1 MKAIRIHQTGDPD
14 VLKYEDAPMPE
25 PGLGQVRVKVKAA
38 GVNFIDTYHRR
49 GWYPIPA
56 PFTPGVEAA
65 GVVDALG
72 PDVSGIKVGDRVAYG
87 LTIGSYA
94 EYSLVSAGVVV
105 PLPDGV
111 SFEEGAAAM
120 IQGMTA
126 HYLACST
133 YPLQPT
139 DTCLI
144 HAAAGGTGAILVQIA
159 KIRGARVIGT
169 VSTAEKEAIARE
181 SGADEVIR
189 YTEKDFEEEVKRL
202 TDGKGVNVVYDSVGL
217 TTFDKSLNCLRPRGY
232 MVLFGQASGI
242 VPPVDPQTLNQK
254 GSLFLTRPVL
264 GAYTLTREELLGRA
278 SDVFGWIADGRLK
291 IRQDQTFPLAQA
303 QAAHEYLEGRQ
314 TKGKVL
320 LIP

>member
-1 MKAIRIHQTGDPD
+1 MKAIRIHETGEPN
-14 VLKYEDAPMPE
+14 VLKYEDAPTPK
-25 PGLGQVRVKVKAA
+25 PGPGQVRVQVKAA

-65 GVVDALG
+65 GVVDAVG
-72 PDVSGIKVGDRVAYG
+72 DGVSGFSVGDRVAYG

-94 EYSLVSAGVVV
+94 EYSLVDAGVAV
-105 PLPDGV
+105 PLPADV
-111 SFEEGAAAM
+111 TFEEGAAAM

-144 HAAAGGTGAILVQIA
+144 HAAAGGTGALLVQIA

-181 SGADEVIR
+181 CGADEVIR

-202 TDGKGVNVVYDSVGL
+202 TDGAGVNVVYDSVGK

-242 VPPVDPQTLNQK
+242 VPSVDPQILNQK

-278 SDVFGWIADGRLK
+278 GDVFRWIGEGKLK
-291 IRQDQTFPLAQA
+291 IRQDQTFPLAEA

>member
-1 MKAIRIHQTGDPD
+1 MKAIRIHETGDPE
-14 VLKYEDAPMPE
+14 VLRYEETHKPE
-25 PGLGQVRVKVKAA
+25 PGAGEVRVKVKAA

-72 PDVSGIKVGDRVAYG
+72 PDVTDFAVGDRVAYG

-94 EYSLVSAGVVV
+94 EYALVPAGVVV

-111 SFEEGAAAM
+111 SYEEGAAAM

-133 YPLQPT
+133 YPLQPS

-144 HAAAGGTGAILVQIA
+144 HAAAGGTGALLVQIA

-232 MVLFGQASGI
+232 MVLFGQASGL

-254 GSLFLTRPVL
+254 GSIYLTRPVL

-291 IRQDQTFPLAQA
+291 IRQDQTFPLSQA

>member
-1 MKAIRIHQTGDPD
+1 MKAIRIHNTGNPD
-14 VLKYEDAPMPE
+14 VLKYEDIPTPE
-25 PGLGQVRVKVKAA
+25 PGPGQVRVQVKAA

-65 GVVDALG
+65 GVIDAIG
-72 PDVSGIKVGDRVAYG
+72 PDVTGIKVGDRVAYG

-94 EYSLVSAGVVV
+94 EYSIVSAGVVV
-105 PLPDGV
+105 PLPDSV
-111 SFEEGAAAM
+111 SFENGAAAM

-133 YPLQPT
+133 YPLQPS

-144 HAAAGGTGAILVQIA
+144 HAAAGGTGALLVQIA

-169 VSTAEKEAIARE
+169 VSNAEKEAIARE

-189 YTEKDFEEEVKRL
+189 YTEKDFESEVKRL

-217 TTFDKSLNCLRPRGY
+217 TTFDKSLSCLRPRGY

-278 SDVFGWIADGRLK
+278 ADVFGWVAAGRLK
-291 IRQDQTFPLAQA
+291 IRPDKSFPLAQA

>member
-1 MKAIRIHQTGDPD
+1 MKAIRIHETGDPD
-14 VLKYEDAPMPE
+14 VLKYEDTAIPE
-25 PGLGQVRVKVKAA
+25 PGPSQVRVKVKAA

-49 GWYPIPA
+49 GWYPLA
-56 PFTPGVEAA
+56 TPFTPGVEAA

-72 PDVSGIKVGDRVAYG
+72 PDVTGIAVGDRVAYG
-87 LTIGSYA
+87 LTTGSYA
-94 EYSLVSAGVVV
+94 EYALVSVDVVV

-133 YPLQPT
+133 YPLQPD

-291 IRQDQTFPLAQA
+291 IRQDQTFPLSQA

>member
-1 MKAIRIHQTGDPD
+1 MKAIRIHETGEPN
-14 VLKYEDAPMPE
+14 VLKYEDAPKPE
-25 PGLGQVRVKVKAA
+25 PGPGQVRVQVKAA

-65 GVVDALG
+65 GVVDAVG
-72 PDVSGIKVGDRVAYG
+72 ADVKEFSVGDRVAYG

-94 EYSLVSAGVVV
+94 EYSLVDAAVAV
-105 PLPDGV
+105 PLPEGV
-111 SFEEGAAAM
+111 TFEEGAAAM

-133 YPLQPT
+133 YPLQPN

-144 HAAAGGTGAILVQIA
+144 HAAAGGTGALLVQIA

-181 SGADEVIR
+181 CGADEVIR

-202 TDGKGVNVVYDSVGL
+202 TDGKGVNVVYDSVGK
-217 TTFDKSLNCLRPRGY
+217 TTFDKSLNCLRSRGY

-242 VPPVDPQTLNQK
+242 VPPVDPQILNQK
-254 GSLFLTRPVL
+254 GSIFLTRPVL

-278 SDVFGWIADGRLK
+278 GDVFRWIGEGKLK

>member
-25 PGLGQVRVKVKAA
+25 PGAGQVRVKVKAA

-72 PDVSGIKVGDRVAYG
+72 AGVTGIAVGDRVAYG

-94 EYSLVSAGVVV
+94 EYSLVSAGVIV

-133 YPLQPT
+133 YPLQPS

-144 HAAAGGTGAILVQIA
+144 HAAAGGTGALLVQIA
-159 KIRGARVIGT
+159 KIRGARVLGT
-169 VSTAEKEAIARE
+169 VSSAEKEAIARE
-181 SGADEVIR
+181 CGADEVIR
-189 YTEKDFEEEVKRL
+189 YTEKDFETEVKRL

-217 TTFDKSLNCLRPRGY
+217 TTFDKSLSCLRPRGY

-254 GSLFLTRPVL
+254 GSLYLTRPVL

>member
-1 MKAIRIHQTGDPD
+1 MKAIRIHETGNPD

-25 PGLGQVRVKVKAA
+25 PGAGQVRVKVKAA

-72 PDVSGIKVGDRVAYG
+72 EGVTGVKVGDRVAYG

-105 PLPDGV
+105 PLPDDV
-111 SFEEGAAAM
+111 SYEEGAAAM

-189 YTEKDFEEEVKRL
+189 YTEKDFETEVKRL

-291 IRQDQTFPLAQA
+291 IRQDVTFPLAHA

>member
-14 VLKYEDAPMPE
+14 VLKYEDAPMPA
-25 PGLGQVRVKVKAA
+25 PGPGQVRVKVKAA

-49 GWYPIPA
+49 GWYPIAA

-72 PDVSGIKVGDRVAYG
+72 ADVTGIAVGDRVAYG

-94 EYSLVSAGVVV
+94 EYALVSAGVVV

-133 YPLQPT
+133 YPLQPS

-144 HAAAGGTGAILVQIA
+144 HAAAGGTGALLVQIA

-169 VSTAEKEAIARE
+169 VSNAEKEAIARE

-189 YTEKDFEEEVKRL
+189 YTDKDFETEVKRL

-217 TTFDKSLNCLRPRGY
+217 TTFDKSLSCLRPRGY

-254 GSLFLTRPVL
+254 GSLYLTRPVL
-264 GAYTLTREELLGRA
+264 GAYTLTRDELLGRA
-278 SDVFGWIADGRLK
+278 ADVFGWIADGRLK
-291 IRQDQTFPLAQA
+291 IRPDKSFPLSQA

>member
-1 MKAIRIHQTGDPD
+1 MKAIRIHETGDPD
-14 VLKYEDAPMPE
+14 VLKYEEIAKPE
-25 PGLGQVRVKVKAA
+25 PGPGQVRVKVKAA

-65 GVVDALG
+65 GVVDAVG
-72 PDVSGIKVGDRVAYG
+72 PDVTGVKVGDRVAYG

-111 SFEEGAAAM
+111 SYEEGAAAM

-133 YPLQPT
+133 YPLQPD

-291 IRQDQTFPLAQA
+291 IRQDQTFPLSQA

>member
-25 PGLGQVRVKVKAA
+25 PGPGQVRVKVKAA

-72 PDVSGIKVGDRVAYG
+72 PDVTGVKVGDRVAYG

-133 YPLQPT
+133 YPLQPS

-159 KIRGARVIGT
+159 KVRGARVIGT

>member
-1 MKAIRIHQTGDPD
+1 
-14 VLKYEDAPMPE
+14 
-25 PGLGQVRVKVKAA
+25 
-38 GVNFIDTYHRR
+38 
-49 GWYPIPA
+49 
-56 PFTPGVEAA
+56 
-65 GVVDALG
+65 
-72 PDVSGIKVGDRVAYG
+72 
-87 LTIGSYA
+87 
-94 EYSLVSAGVVV
+94 
-105 PLPDGV
+105 
-111 SFEEGAAAM
+111 
-120 IQGMTA
+120 
-126 HYLACST
+126 
-133 YPLQPT
+133 
-139 DTCLI
+139 
-144 HAAAGGTGAILVQIA
+144 
-159 KIRGARVIGT
+159 
-169 VSTAEKEAIARE
+169 
-181 SGADEVIR
+181 
-189 YTEKDFEEEVKRL
+189 
-202 TDGKGVNVVYDSVGL
+202 VGL

>member
-1 MKAIRIHQTGDPD
+1 MKAIRIHETGDPD

-25 PGLGQVRVKVKAA
+25 PGAGQVRVKVKAA

-65 GVVDALG
+65 GVVDAIG
-72 PDVSGIKVGDRVAYG
+72 PDVTDIAVGDRVAYG

-133 YPLQPT
+133 YPLQPS

-202 TDGKGVNVVYDSVGL
+202 TDGKGVNVVYDSVGK

-232 MVLFGQASGI
+232 MVLFGQASGL
-242 VPPVDPQTLNQK
+242 VPPVDPQILNQK

-278 SDVFGWIADGRLK
+278 GDVFGWIADGRLK
-291 IRQDQTFPLAQA
+291 IRQDQTFPLSQA

>member
-1 MKAIRIHQTGDPD
+1 MKAIRIHETGDPD
-14 VLKYEDAPMPE
+14 VLKYEDAPLPE
-25 PGLGQVRVKVKAA
+25 PGAGQVRVKVKAA

-65 GVVDALG
+65 GVVDAVG
-72 PDVSGIKVGDRVAYG
+72 PDVTDVKVGDRVAYG

-133 YPLQPT
+133 YPLQPD

-169 VSTAEKEAIARE
+169 VSTAEKEAIARA

-202 TDGKGVNVVYDSVGL
+202 TDGKGVNVVYDSVGK

-278 SDVFGWIADGRLK
+278 GDVFGWIADGRLK
-291 IRQDQTFPLAQA
+291 IRQDQTFPLSQA

>member
-1 MKAIRIHQTGDPD
+1 MKAIRIHETGDPD
-14 VLKYEDAPMPE
+14 VLKYEDTAMPE
-25 PGLGQVRVKVKAA
+25 PGPGQVRVKVKAA

-49 GWYPIPA
+49 GWYPLA
-56 PFTPGVEAA
+56 TPFTPGVEAA

-72 PDVSGIKVGDRVAYG
+72 PDVTGIAVGDRVAYG
-87 LTIGSYA
+87 LTTGSYA
-94 EYSLVSAGVVV
+94 EYALVSVDVVV

-133 YPLQPT
+133 YPLQPD

-278 SDVFGWIADGRLK
+278 GDVFGWIADGRLK
-291 IRQDQTFPLAQA
+291 IRQDQTFPLSQA

>member
-1 MKAIRIHQTGDPD
+1 MKAIRIHNTGNPD
-14 VLKYEDAPMPE
+14 VLKYEDIPTPE
-25 PGLGQVRVKVKAA
+25 PGAGQVRVKVAA
-38 GVNFIDTYHRR
+38 TGVNFIDTYHRR
-49 GWYPIPA
+49 GWYPIPT

-65 GVVDALG
+65 GVVDAIG
-72 PDVSGIKVGDRVAYG
+72 PDVTTVKVGDRVAYG

-94 EYSLVSAGVVV
+94 EYSIVSAGVVV
-105 PLPDGV
+105 PLPDSV
-111 SFEEGAAAM
+111 SFENGAAAM

-133 YPLQPT
+133 YPLQPS

-144 HAAAGGTGAILVQIA
+144 HAAAGGTGALLVQIA

-169 VSTAEKEAIARE
+169 VSSAEKEAIARE

-189 YTEKDFEEEVKRL
+189 YTEKDFEAEVKRL

-242 VPPVDPQTLNQK
+242 VPPVDPQTLNAK

-278 SDVFGWIADGRLK
+278 ADVFGWVAAGRLQ
-291 IRQDQTFPLAQA
+291 IRPDKSFPLAQA

>member
-1 MKAIRIHQTGDPD
+1 MKAIRIHETGEPD
-14 VLKYEDAPMPE
+14 VLKYEEVAIPE
-25 PGLGQVRVKVKAA
+25 PGAGQVRVKVAAA

-65 GVVDALG
+65 GTVDAIG
-72 PDVSGIKVGDRVAYG
+72 PGVTEVKVGDRVAYG

-94 EYSLVSAGVVV
+94 DYSIVAASVVV

-133 YPLQPT
+133 YPLQPS

-202 TDGKGVNVVYDSVGL
+202 TDGKGVNVVYDSVGK

-232 MVLFGQASGI
+232 MVLFGQASGM
-242 VPPVDPQTLNQK
+242 VPPVDPQILNQK

-278 SDVFGWIADGRLK
+278 ADVFGWIADGRLK
-291 IRQDQTFPLAQA
+291 IRQDQTFPLSQA

>member
-1 MKAIRIHQTGDPD
+1 MKAIRIHENGDPD
-14 VLKYEDAPMPE
+14 VLKYEDAPMPK
-25 PGLGQVRVKVKAA
+25 PGAGEVRVKVKAA

-65 GVVDALG
+65 GVVDAVG
-72 PDVSGIKVGDRVAYG
+72 ADVTGIAVGDRVAYG
-87 LTIGSYA
+87 LTIRSSA
-94 EYSLVSAGVVV
+94 EYSLVSTDVVV

-133 YPLQPT
+133 YPLQPS

-144 HAAAGGTGAILVQIA
+144 HAAAGGTGALLVQIA

-169 VSTAEKEAIARE
+169 VSTAEKEAIARAC
-181 SGADEVIR
+181 GADEVIR

-202 TDGKGVNVVYDSVGL
+202 TDGQGVNVVYDSVGL

-232 MVLFGQASGI
+232 MVLFGQASGL

-254 GSLFLTRPVL
+254 GSIYLTRPVL

-278 SDVFGWIADGRLK
+278 GDVFGWIADGRLK

>member
-1 MKAIRIHQTGDPD
+1 MKAIRIHETGDPD
-14 VLKYEDAPMPE
+14 VLKYEDTAMPE
-25 PGLGQVRVKVKAA
+25 PGPGQVRVKVKAA

-49 GWYPIPA
+49 GWYPLA
-56 PFTPGVEAA
+56 TPFTPGVEAA

-72 PDVSGIKVGDRVAYG
+72 PDVTGIAVGDRVAYG
-87 LTIGSYA
+87 LTTGSYA
-94 EYSLVSAGVVV
+94 EYALVSVDVVV

-133 YPLQPT
+133 YPLQPD

-291 IRQDQTFPLAQA
+291 IRQDQTFPLSQA

>member
-1 MKAIRIHQTGDPD
+1 MKAIRIHQTGDPS
-14 VLKYEDAPMPE
+14 VLQHEEIPVPT
-25 PGLGQVRVKVKAA
+25 PGAGQVRVKVAA
-38 GVNFIDTYHRR
+38 TGVNFIDTYHRR
-49 GWYPIPA
+49 GWYPIPT

-65 GVVDALG
+65 GVVDAIG
-72 PDVSGIKVGDRVAYG
+72 PDVTTVKVGDRVAYG

-94 EYSLVSAGVVV
+94 EYSIVSAGVVV
-105 PLPDGV
+105 PLPADV
-111 SFEEGAAAM
+111 SFENGAAAM

-133 YPLQPT
+133 YPLQSS

-144 HAAAGGTGAILVQIA
+144 HAAAGGTGALLVQIA

-169 VSTAEKEAIARE
+169 VSSAEKEAIARE

-189 YTEKDFEEEVKRL
+189 YTEKDFEQEVKRL

-278 SDVFGWIADGRLK
+278 ADVFGWIGDGRLK
-291 IRQDQTFPLAQA
+291 IRLDQSFPLAQA

>member
-1 MKAIRIHQTGDPD
+1 MKAIRIHETGEPN
-14 VLKYEDAPMPE
+14 VLKYEDAPTPE
-25 PGLGQVRVKVKAA
+25 PGPGQVRVQVKAA

-65 GVVDALG
+65 GVVDAVG
-72 PDVSGIKVGDRVAYG
+72 DGVSGFSVGDRVAYG

-94 EYSLVSAGVVV
+94 EYSLVDAGVAV
-105 PLPDGV
+105 PLPADV
-111 SFEEGAAAM
+111 TFEEGAAAM

-144 HAAAGGTGAILVQIA
+144 HAAAGGTGALLVQIA

-181 SGADEVIR
+181 CGADEVIR

-202 TDGKGVNVVYDSVGL
+202 TDGAGVNVVYDSVGK

-242 VPPVDPQTLNQK
+242 VPPVDPQILNQK

-278 SDVFGWIADGRLK
+278 GDVFRWIGEGKLK
-291 IRQDQTFPLAQA
+291 IRQDQTFPLAEA

>member
-1 MKAIRIHQTGDPD
+1 MKAIRIHQTGNPD

-25 PGLGQVRVKVKAA
+25 PGPGQVRVKVKAA

-49 GWYPIPA
+49 GWYPIPT

-72 PDVSGIKVGDRVAYG
+72 EGVTGVKVGDRVAYG

-111 SFEEGAAAM
+111 SYEEGAAAM

-133 YPLQPT
+133 YPLQPS

-144 HAAAGGTGAILVQIA
+144 HAAAGGTGALLVQIA
-159 KIRGARVIGT
+159 KIRGARVLGT
-169 VSTAEKEAIARE
+169 VSSAEKEAIARAC
-181 SGADEVIR
+181 GADEVIR
-189 YTEKDFEEEVKRL
+189 YTEQDFEAEVKRL

-217 TTFDKSLNCLRPRGY
+217 TTFDKSLSCLRPRGY

-254 GSLFLTRPVL
+254 GSLYLTRPVL

-278 SDVFGWIADGRLK
+278 ADVFGWIADGRLK
-291 IRQDQTFPLAQA
+291 IRLDPTFPLAQA

>member
-1 MKAIRIHQTGDPD
+1 MT
-14 VLKYEDAPMPE
+14 
-25 PGLGQVRVKVKAA
+25 
-38 GVNFIDTYHRR
+38 
-49 GWYPIPA
+49 
-56 PFTPGVEAA
+56 
-65 GVVDALG
+65 
-72 PDVSGIKVGDRVAYG
+72 GIKVGDRVAYG

-94 EYSLVSAGVVV
+94 EYSIVSAGVVV
-105 PLPDGV
+105 PLPDSV
-111 SFEEGAAAM
+111 SFENGAAAM

-133 YPLQPT
+133 YPLQPS

-144 HAAAGGTGAILVQIA
+144 HAAAGGTGALLVQIA

-169 VSTAEKEAIARE
+169 VSSAEKEAIARE

-189 YTEKDFEEEVKRL
+189 YTEKDFETEVKRL

-217 TTFDKSLNCLRPRGY
+217 TTFDKSLSCLRPRGY

-278 SDVFGWIADGRLK
+278 ADVFGWVAAGRLK
-291 IRQDQTFPLAQA
+291 IRPDKSFPPRPGPGCSRISGRAADERESVVDSVTKKELNHKGTKARRRKEKSCFLAVP
-303 QAAHEYLEGRQ
+303 LCLCDFVVGGPM
-314 TKGKVL
+314 TMKVESVAL
-320 LIP
+320 QIAEIARC